1 MTLKMKI
8 YLAAAAAL
16 VLISFGSWLWSEYR
30 IGRLEKEVR
39 NANAAGEEHA
49 AAARKFETEAAEYRR
64 KIEFQEERLSEM
76 KRMAAQQDE
85 EIEKLKLAT
94 DDARGSARRA
104 RSIERIDVTAAELCR
119 KLAELGHPCE

>member
-16 VLISFGSWLWSEYR
+16 VLISVGSLLWSEYR
-30 IGRLEKEVR
+30 LGRLEADIR
-39 NANAAGEEHA
+39 RARADGEEHA
-49 AAARKFETEAAEYRR
+49 AAARKFEAEAAGLRH

-85 EIEKLKLAT
+85 EIEKLKLAA
-94 DDARGSARRA
+94 DDARGSVRRA